1 MRKSIITVLIFM
13 FYLSLYAQNEMSI
26 IDRYFDEI
34 VSSKFEKVL
43 ASSFLIE
50 KGMPKDY
57 YAPKKAFDGNV
68 NTAWVEGVEGD
79 GIGEYIVFP
88 INILGSRYDQKPPKI
103 NLKIVNGY
111 AKIEKLF
118 SINNRVKKILF
129 EVYEAPITFVSNAET
144 GDYSFRRIN
153 KVLLSFS
160 TLINLKDDRSEQGF
174 SYTLKLQHTPS
185 KREKI
190 YGLMGKL
197 TIIDI
202 YPGTKMKDTCIS
214 EISIAGTSEYDE

>member
-1 MRKSIITVLIFM
+1 MRKSIVTVLLFM
-13 FYLSLYAQNEMSI
+13 FCLSLYAQNEMSV

-34 VSSKFEKVL
+34 VSSKFGKVL
-43 ASSFLIE
+43 ASSCLIE
-50 KGMPKDY
+50 KGMPKNY
-57 YAPKKAFDGNV
+57 YMPERAFDKNV

-79 GIGEYIVFP
+79 GIGEYIIFP

-111 AKIEKLF
+111 AKNEKLF

-144 GDYSFRRIN
+144 GDYLFRRIN

-160 TLINLKDDRSEQGF
+160 TLINLKDDRSEQDF
-174 SYTLKLQHTPS
+174 SYTFKLQHIPS

-190 YGLMGKL
+190 YGLVGKFA
-197 TIIDI
+197 IIDI
-202 YPGTKMKDTCIS
+202 YPGTKTRDTCIS
-214 EISIAGTSEYDE
+214 EISIFGTSEYDE